1 MKVLIVSQVFYPD
14 TVATGQVLWDVA
26 DFLTSNGHEVDAIT
40 SRYSYE
46 DKEVVYLKNEI
57 KNGVNIK
64 RINHSKMG
72 KANSFY
78 RLVDFFTFNFTIFIK
93 LLFIKRKGYDAII
106 GTTVPPFLALIGVW
120 ISKLK
125 NIPFYYYVMDLQPE
139 LSIASGM
146 LKPNSIASKL
156 FTMIGNYSIRHSKK
170 LISLDK
176 YMTEYLI
183 TRGANAKETYTV
195 PIWPLF
201 ETRHIGN
208 RLENPFRVKNDF
220 GNKIVVMFSG
230 NHAYVHPLNTL
241 LEAALIL
248 KENKIFLFVFVGG
261 GVRQKEVSDFKIK
274 HNLSNIM
281 QLPFQSRESFHIS
294 LDASDIQ
301 VVVLGE
307 KLVGYTH
314 PNKIYGALF
323 AAKPILYI
331 GPQESHVTD
340 ILDNLEGNII
350 VQHGAIDELVNALIG
365 FSKLDLPVWSEI
377 GLRNLNYVRNEFD
390 SKKIKDNLLRS
401 LIN

>member
-1 MKVLIVSQVFYPD
+1 LKILFITQVFYPD

-26 DFLTSNGHEVDAIT
+26 DFLTSNGHKVDVIT

-46 DKEVVYLKNEI
+46 DKDVIYLKDEI

-156 FTMIGNYSIRHSKK
+156 FAIIGDYSIRNSKK

-183 TRGANAKETYTV
+183 KRGANSKETYTI

-201 ETRHIGN
+201 ESRHIGN
-208 RLENPFRVKNDF
+208 RLDNPFRVQNDF
-220 GNKIVVMFSG
+220 GNRIVVMYSG
-230 NHAYVHPLNTL
+230 NHAYVHPLDTL
-241 LEAALIL
+241 LEAALEL
-248 KENKIFLFVFVGG
+248 KENKDFLFVFVGG
-261 GVRQKEVSDFKIK
+261 GVRKKDVSEFKIK
-274 HNLSNIM
+274 HNLTNIL
-281 QLPFQSRESFHIS
+281 QIPFQSREYFHVS
-294 LDASDIQ
+294 LAASDIQ
-301 VVVLGE
+301 VIILGDQ
-307 KLVGYTH
+307 LVGYTH

-331 GPQESHVTD
+331 GPKESHVSD
-340 ILDNLEGNII
+340 ILKELDGNMLVEHQQSDKLIAYLMAFSNLDKSVWEEIGNRNADFALTQFSPIYLKNK
-350 VQHGAIDELVNALIG
+350 VLNSLVN
-365 FSKLDLPVWSEI
+365 
-377 GLRNLNYVRNEFD
+377 
-390 SKKIKDNLLRS
+390 
-401 LIN
+401 